1 MTDTTKGKLRNTVL
15 LLALPVVAR
24 MFLQM
29 LVGLVDLAMVGRIS
43 PAAISA
49 VGLGNQVF
57 ILSTA
62 ILNAFTVGTTALVA
76 RMTGAGE
83 QDRAKE
89 YARQSLVVT
98 FAAGIILGALVFF
111 SAERIMTLLMIAAED
126 PDPEIIRLGAQYLR
140 IVGAAEPLTFTMM
153 TSYAVMQGVGNMK
166 APLYIMGFAN
176 VLNVVFDYL
185 LIFGVGFFPQWGVA
199 GAALATAGSQCL
211 AAILALILLFSR
223 SSPLHLRLTES
234 FRPRAARIREIMDIG
249 LPSAGEQLVRST
261 GQFVFSMLVAG
272 LGSVAIAAN
281 QIITKAI
288 SMSFMPGMGFGHAAT
303 TLIGYNLGARQ
314 PKLAKDSGY
323 MAAKL
328 AAVFMSLVGMLFF
341 FFSYQLA
348 GLFTE
353 DAAVRLAAGECLQI
367 MAFSQ
372 PFLAYV
378 MVLAGALRG
387 AGDTKYV
394 MVVTLIG
401 TWGSRVVMGWFL
413 GIFLGLGL
421 KGVWLAMILDNL
433 IRAAMMILRY
443 QRGKWQKIKLRS
455 LERSRIKNRP

>member
-1 MTDTTKGKLRNTVL
+1 MSGITKGNLRRTVL
-15 LLALPVVAR
+15 LLALPVVVR

-49 VGLGNQVF
+49 VGMGNQVF

-62 ILNAFTVGTTALVA
+62 ILNAFTVGATALVA
-76 RMTGAGE
+76 RMAGAGKLH
-83 QDRAKE
+83 RAKE

-98 FAAGIILGALVFF
+98 LAAGVIIGALVVF
-111 SAERIMTLLMIAAED
+111 SAEHIMKLLMIAADD
-126 PDPEIIRLGAQYLR
+126 PDPEIIRLGAVYLR

-153 TSYAVMQGVGNMK
+153 TGYAIMQGVGNMRT
-166 APLYIMGFAN
+166 PLYIMGFAN

-185 LIFGVGFFPQWGVA
+185 LIYGIGFFPQLGVG
-199 GAALATAGSQCL
+199 GAALATAGSQSV
-211 AAILALILLFSR
+211 AAVIALLFLFSK
-223 SSPLHLRLTES
+223 SSSLPLS
-234 FRPRAARIREIMDIG
+234 IKDDFRPHKLRIREIMDIG
-249 LPSAGEQLVRST
+249 LPSAGEQLVRSS

-303 TLIGYNLGARQ
+303 TLIGQNLGARL
-314 PKLAKDSGY
+314 PNRAKASGY
-323 MAAKL
+323 TAAKL
-328 AAVFMSLVGMLFF
+328 AAIFMSCVGLLFF
-341 FFSYQLA
+341 FFSQQLA

-353 DAAVRLAAGECLQI
+353 DPAVRKAAGECLQM

-394 MVVTLIG
+394 MVVTLIS
-401 TWGSRVVMGWFL
+401 TWGSRVVIGWLL
-413 GIFLGLGL
+413 GIVLGLGL
-421 KGVWLAMILDNL
+421 RGVWLAMILDNL
-433 IRAAMMILRY
+433 VRAAMMAHRY
-443 QRGKWQKIKLRS
+443 HKDRWQTLKLRS
-455 LERSRIKNRP
+455 ESA